1 MESWI
6 LHLLVF
12 FFGYTTCK
20 TFYFLRANRLSLSL
34 IKLSHMVYLSSIIK
48 AMETLTSARDTVRF
62 NSVEPTQSETDFES
76 EIKTL
81 KDNSI
86 AYLLEIHPRYYRD
99 ALKFDDWASSM
110 VYLNENK
117 DDVFKFW
124 NR

>member
-1 MESWI
+1 
-6 LHLLVF
+6 
-12 FFGYTTCK
+12 
-20 TFYFLRANRLSLSL
+20 
-34 IKLSHMVYLSSIIK
+34 
-48 AMETLTSARDTVRF
+48 METLTSARDTVRF
-62 NSVEPTQSETDFES
+62 NNVEPAQPEIDFES

>member
-1 MESWI
+1 M
-6 LHLLVF
+6 
-12 FFGYTTCK
+12 
-20 TFYFLRANRLSLSL
+20 SLSL

-62 NSVEPTQSETDFES
+62 NNVEPTQPETDFES

-99 ALKFDDWASSM
+99 PLKFNDWASSM

>member
-1 MESWI
+1 M
-6 LHLLVF
+6 
-12 FFGYTTCK
+12 
-20 TFYFLRANRLSLSL
+20 SLSL